1 MKLKKWCSKAEEL
14 RSEIADE
21 YFNMQVGLEYSKEKI
36 NKLEKTNSELAKT
49 FLKNYTEPKD
59 LYYDSISSQ
68 LSEKL
73 SKLMIKFNEERKK
86 KISTKINGKE
96 INWTSWRQYVVN
108 AKDQER
114 KNVFDT
120 FIEKTKHITPIIEE
134 TFETYRKVYKS
145 HDVDLLEPYFY
156 QHKTTYNKLKNT
168 VDELGSSLKK
178 TFQKQFNHY
187 SNELNNRNAEYHDD
201 FYYMRNA
208 VFSKIKT
215 TNKFNS
221 LESIKNRMKILGFN
235 IDKIYVDDKDR
246 KDKYSSPFC
255 ESVKIP
261 TDVRVSY
268 KDEDFLNTLGSIY
281 HEFGHA
287 VHFTSIDKNLEYWKK
302 YYCSEALC
310 ETFSTFFEELV
321 SNKDY
326 LTKELKFK
334 EQEGENIVKRSKFN
348 ELYAMTFYSANSIFK
363 MEYWKQNMTME
374 EANEYYNKM
383 IKKYMGME
391 VDGRYWQLHH
401 ILPES
406 VLYVPS
412 YLLARIRASELKK
425 KLEQM
430 HGNEWYNNKESGEWL
445 RELMKPGTESRIASF
460 DNINPEVLIKEL
472 K

>member
-1 MKLKKWCSKAEEL
+1 MELKKWCNKSEEL
-14 RSEIADE
+14 RSEISDE
-21 YFNMQVGLEYSKEKI
+21 YFKMQVGLEYSKEKI
-36 NKLEKTNSELAKT
+36 EKLQKTNSELAKT
-49 FLKNYTEPKD
+49 FLKYYTEPKD

-73 SKLMIKFNEERKK
+73 SKLMIKFNEYRKK
-86 KISTKINGKE
+86 KVSIKINGKD

-108 AKDQER
+108 AKDQDR
-114 KNVFDT
+114 KYVFDQ
-120 FIEKTKHITPIIEE
+120 FI
-134 TFETYRKVYKS
+134 
-145 HDVDLLEPYFY
+145 D
-156 QHKTTYNKLKNT
+156 KTTYNKLKNV

-178 TFQKQFNHY
+178 TFQKQFNNY
-187 SNELNNRNAEYHDD
+187 SNELNNRNAEYYDD

-215 TNKFNS
+215 KNKFNG

-235 IDKIYVDDKDR
+235 IEKIYVDYKDR

-261 TDVRVSY
+261 NDVRVSY

-310 ETFSTFFEELV
+310 ETFSTFFEELI

-334 EQEGENIVKRSKFN
+334 EQEAENIVKRSKFN

-363 MEYWKQNMTME
+363 MEYWKQNMTMR

-391 VDGRYWQLHH
+391 IDGRYWQLHH

-412 YLLARIRASELKK
+412 
-425 KLEQM
+425 
-430 HGNEWYNNKESGEWL
+430 
-445 RELMKPGTESRIASF
+445 
-460 DNINPEVLIKEL
+460 
-472 K
+472 